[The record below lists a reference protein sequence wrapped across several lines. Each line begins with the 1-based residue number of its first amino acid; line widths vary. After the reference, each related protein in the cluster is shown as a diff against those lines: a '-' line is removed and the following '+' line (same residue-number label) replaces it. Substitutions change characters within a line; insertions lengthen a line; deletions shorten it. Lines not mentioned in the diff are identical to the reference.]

1 MKHGNITYKTNI
13 ILITISIVIFHWDV
27 MCLIRDS
34 CWSFRFHF
42 MVWIGLEVKTIVLP
56 PRAEIYISFLIC
68 YFIILFLVDVPVFN
82 CLSSLCI
89 FFDIWYCYFILFLVD
104 IEQFLNSLFK
114 SSTVSHPF
122 VYFCVLLYFLFQD
135 HFSHNPGCRY
145 ILALF

>member
-56 PRAEIYISFLIC
+56 PRAEIYFLSW
-68 YFIILFLVDVPVFN
+68 FVTLLFVLVDVPVFN

-122 VYFCVLLYFLFQD
+122 SIFL
-135 HFSHNPGCRY
+135 C
-145 ILALF
+145 LALFSFPGPFFP